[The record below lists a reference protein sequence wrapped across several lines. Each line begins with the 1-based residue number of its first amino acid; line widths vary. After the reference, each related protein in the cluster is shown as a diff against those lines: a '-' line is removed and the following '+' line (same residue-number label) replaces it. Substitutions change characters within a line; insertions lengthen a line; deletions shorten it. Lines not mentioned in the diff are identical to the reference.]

1 MATTREIRRRI
12 HSVESIREITRAMKM
27 VALTQLRKAQA
38 ALFAFR
44 PYSDETLSL
53 LIRYLTTG
61 QDEEAHS
68 LLSPRPLNSLALVVL
83 TADKG
88 LCGAFN
94 ANIIRRA
101 QEELSS
107 TEARD
112 KKLIIIG
119 RKGLIFF
126 RRLGRAGREFPIL
139 ATYTDIFDQLG
150 YGLVSAIAE
159 RLREFF
165 LSGEADQIQIVSA
178 QFVSGLVQ
186 RVTLSTLLPLSRE
199 ELLRTLKAR
208 QPASPAPTGRPNGP
222 AGKKEEKPE
231 SEIPA
236 EEIYIYEPS
245 KPAVTEALLT
255 RFLAVELYRLLLENL
270 SSEHAARMLAMDAA
284 TDNAADLIGELTLQY
299 NRARQTAITKELLDI
314 TTGVEA
320 LRRGRL

>member
-12 HSVESIREITRAMKM
+12 RSVESIREITRAMKM
-27 VALTQLRKAQA
+27 VALTQLRKAQGS
-38 ALFAFR
+38 LFAFR

-53 LIRYLTTG
+53 LIRYLKTG
-61 QDEEAHS
+61 EDEEAHP
-68 LLSPRPLNSLALVVL
+68 LLSPRPVNSLVLVVL

-94 ANIIRRA
+94 ANILRRA
-101 QEELSS
+101 QEELATS
-107 TEARD
+107 EARD
-112 KKLIIIG
+112 KKLILIG
-119 RKGLIFF
+119 RKGLISF
-126 RRLGRAGREFPIL
+126 RRQQFPVL

-150 YGLVSAIAE
+150 YGLVSAISE
-159 RLREFF
+159 RLRELFI
-165 LSGEADQIQIVSA
+165 SGEADQIQIVSA

-186 RVTLSTLLPLSRE
+186 QVTSSTLLPLASE

-208 QPASPAPTGRPNGP
+208 EKDEKPALRIPMGP
-222 AGKKEEKPE
+222 SGSRGEEKIPE
-231 SEIPA
+231 

-270 SSEHAARMLAMDAA
+270 CSEQAARMMAMDTA
-284 TDNAADLIGELTLQY
+284 TNNAADLIGELTLQH

-314 TTGVEA
+314 TTGAEA
-320 LRRGRL
+320 LKRGRL